1 MRSKSAAAALR
12 SRSKSA
18 ASIRGKSKARSGE
31 GETPAPED
39 NNEEWCSYINEYDV
53 CITTYN
59 VLTNDLHVARPP
71 ARRPRRDGVS
81 YVNIER
87 QRSPLVT
94 CEWYRVIM
102 DEVQM
107 VGGGK
112 TEWVSLTSLLS
123 AWTLIPRLGRWSL

>member
-1 MRSKSAAAALR
+1 MRSKSLATTSRNRSKSAATT
-12 SRSKSA
+12 
-18 ASIRGKSKARSGE
+18 RGKSKVRSDG

-112 TEWVSLTSLLS
+112 TE
-123 AWTLIPRLGRWSL
+123 

>member
-1 MRSKSAAAALR
+1 MRSRTASAASR
-12 SRSKSA
+12 SRSKSTA
-18 ASIRGKSKARSGE
+18 TSRGKNKARFDE
-31 GETPAPED
+31 DETPAPED
-39 NNEEWCSYINEYDV
+39 SNEEWCSHIDEYDV

-59 VLTNDLHVARPP
+59 VLKNDLHVARPP

-112 TEWVSLTSLLS
+112 TE
-123 AWTLIPRLGRWSL
+123 

>member
-1 MRSKSAAAALR
+1 MHSKTTTTASR
-12 SRSKSA
+12 SRSTKSA
-18 ASIRGKSKARSGE
+18 TTARGRRSRAPGDD
-31 GETPAPED
+31 ETPAPED

-59 VLTNDLHVARPP
+59 VLKNDLHTARAPEK
-71 ARRPRRDGVS
+71 RPRRDGVS
-81 YVNIER
+81 YLDISR

-112 TEWVSLTSLLS
+112 AE
-123 AWTLIPRLGRWSL
+123 

>member
-1 MRSKSAAAALR
+1 MRSKTAP
-12 SRSKSA
+12 A
-18 ASIRGKSKARSGE
+18 ASRRGSTKSRTSSRAASRARSDEDDSPVPDDPNE
-31 GETPAPED
+31 G
-39 NNEEWCSYINEYDV
+39 WCSHINTYDV

-71 ARRPRRDGVS
+71 ARRPRRNGVS
-81 YVNIER
+81 YLNIER

-112 TEWVSLTSLLS
+112 TE
-123 AWTLIPRLGRWSL
+123 